1 MLGKCQTA
9 LRFAGDL
16 LTGRQRKTHSTVH
29 TKWYV
34 SSTLLG
40 KRAVKFLESANSQN
54 VKFCYWNSLIF
65 HLFGTFCMQKSAIFL
80 NSIWTPNHTVSQIW
94 KKTAFSFWVEILGEN
109 MLEEPS
115 NTFVSFLVK
124 NEGNIFFHFL
134 PYKTCKLGATGHGP
148 RGLAGMKIMKIILCY
163 CAQWCCS
170 SWF

>member
-65 HLFGTFCMQKSAIFL
+65 HLFGTFFMQKSAIFL
-80 NSIWTPNHTVSQIW
+80 NSIWTSNELNNPILKSHQSTNRNRNYKIPSIATRAIQNLLYLNFNFKTHLNLLSAYSITHAWIRVHLLLLCTW
-94 KKTAFSFWVEILGEN
+94 VCHERKHNKKAQLKTFFS
-109 MLEEPS
+109 
-115 NTFVSFLVK
+115 K
-124 NEGNIFFHFL
+124 
-134 PYKTCKLGATGHGP
+134 
-148 RGLAGMKIMKIILCY
+148 
-163 CAQWCCS
+163 
-170 SWF
+170 

>member
-80 NSIWTPNHTVSQIW
+80 NSIWTPNQLNNPSLKSHQSTNRNRNYKIPSIATRAIQNLLYLNFNFKKHLNLLSALCIQHNPCMNKSAFALAMYLSLSW
-94 KKTAFSFWVEILGEN
+94 KETQQKGPTEDL
-109 MLEEPS
+109 
-115 NTFVSFLVK
+115 
-124 NEGNIFFHFL
+124 FF
-134 PYKTCKLGATGHGP
+134 
-148 RGLAGMKIMKIILCY
+148 
-163 CAQWCCS
+163 
-170 SWF
+170 